1 MVDLN
6 GIINLLIT
14 TAKDFAA
21 TNTVTENNITR
32 PMTEIEAVTLAG
44 VRMIKLY
51 SSYENLNERDILA
64 ALINRAQDRLY
75 AMDRALEVAKN
86 QVAQSNTEAVT
97 EAFNAITLPE

>member
-6 GIINLLIT
+6 GTISSLIT
-14 TAKDFAA
+14 TVKEFAV
-21 TNTVTENNITR
+21 TNTVTENNVTR
-32 PMTEIEAVTLAG
+32 PMTEVEAVTLAG

-51 SSYENLNERDILA
+51 SSQENLNERDILA

-75 AMDRALEVAKN
+75 AMDRALETAKN
-86 QVAQSNTEAVT
+86 EIAERNTAAVT